1 LKSIKRIIKT
11 KFPFLL
17 SFYRKTQRKKD
28 NVSLLINSAESIFT
42 DIYRQN
48 RWGGISKSGVGSD
61 LTQTKII
68 RNELPKI
75 LKNFKVTTILDIPC
89 GDFFWLKEVEL
100 EFLSYIGADIVD
112 DIINNNEKYK
122 LKNRKFVKLDIINDN
137 LPKVDLILCRD
148 LFIHLSFDDIWKS
161 INNIKKSGAKYF
173 LTTSY
178 TKTEQNNDILTGQ
191 WRPLNLEIYPFSF
204 PRSIITIDEKSTIK
218 QDFGKSLLLW
228 RIEDL

>member
-1 LKSIKRIIKT
+1 MKSVKRIIKT
-11 KFPFLL
+11 KLPFLL
-17 SFYRKTQRKKD
+17 SFYRKTQQKKD
-28 NVSLLINSAESIFT
+28 NVRLQINSVESIFSE
-42 DIYRQN
+42 IYRQN
-48 RWGGISKSGVGSD
+48 RWGGISRSGVGSD
-61 LTQTKII
+61 LKQTKII

-75 LKNFKVTTILDIPC
+75 LKNFKITTILDIPC
-89 GDFFWLKEVEL
+89 GDFFWLKEIDL
-100 EFLSYIGADIVD
+100 GFLSYIGADIVE

-148 LFIHLSFDDIWKS
+148 LFIHFSFDDIWKS
-161 INNIKKSGAKYF
+161 INNIKKSGSKYI

-191 WRPLNLEIYPFSF
+191 WCQLNLEIHPFSL
-204 PRSIITIDEKSTIK
+204 PRPIRTIDEKSSIK

-228 RIEDL
+228 KVEDL